1 MKESFALGRLL
12 ANRTESGRILV
23 GDCCATSEANT
34 IAREKQILCQIAT
47 TDPVVLNV
55 SQATFE
61 VLMYPNGHIHPESV
75 VAVVEGQARIDKETI
90 PRPAKTMIPAA
101 DEIPDGYAVNSGS
114 QT

>member
-1 MKESFALGRLL
+1 MPARHLP
-12 ANRTESGRILV
+12 NRTESGRILV
-23 GDCCATSEANT
+23 GVCCATSESNT
-34 IAREKQILCQIAT
+34 IASEKQVLCQIAT

-61 VLMYPNGHIHPESV
+61 VLMHPNGRIHPEGV
-75 VAVVEGQARIDKETI
+75 VAVVKGQARIDKETI
-90 PRPAKTMIPAA
+90 PRPAKTMVPAG

>member
-1 MKESFALGRLL
+1 LPARHL

-23 GDCCATSEANT
+23 GVCCATSESNT
-34 IAREKQILCQIAT
+34 IASEKQVLCQIAT

-61 VLMYPNGHIHPESV
+61 VLMHPNGRIHPESV
-75 VAVVEGQARIDKETI
+75 VAVVKGQARIDKETI
-90 PRPAKTMIPAA
+90 PRPAKTMVPAG
-101 DEIPDGYAVNSGS
+101 DEIPDGYAINSGS